1 MPAANPVVLGLV
13 LSLPAAGPLRAAV
26 AAALAARPDLRPG
39 EPRGHL
45 LPLTAET
52 ADPLALHRWLESLP
66 GVLAVDVAFVEVDAP
81 GGLSSSS
88 ESHAT

>member
-1 MPAANPVVLGLV
+1 MSAANPVVLGLV
-13 LSLPAAGPLRAAV
+13 LALPAAGPRRESCLAAI
-26 AAALAARPDLRPG
+26 AARPDLRPG

-52 ADPLALHRWLESLP
+52 DDPLALHRWLEALP
-66 GVLAVDVAFVEVDAP
+66 GVLAVDVAFVEVDQPAT
-81 GGLSSSS
+81 LSPSS

>member
-1 MPAANPVVLGLV
+1 MPAAHPVVLGLV
-13 LSLPAAGPLRAAV
+13 LSLPATGPQRASAL
-26 AAALAARPDLRPG
+26 AALAAHPDLRPG

-52 ADPLALHRWLESLP
+52 VDPMALHRWLEALP
-66 GVLAVDVAFVEVDAP
+66 GVLAVDVAFVEVDPPAP
-81 GGLSSSS
+81 PSPFS

>member
-13 LSLPAAGPLRAAV
+13 LALPAAGPLRAS
-26 AAALAARPDLRPG
+26 ALAAIAARSDLRPG

-52 ADPLALHRWLESLP
+52 DDPLALHRWLEALP
-66 GVLAVDVAFVEVDAP
+66 GILAVDVAFVEVDQPATP
-81 GGLSSSS
+81 SPSS